1 MFAKKILTPLFLFLI
16 LALAVKTAQ
25 AQTTDDE
32 LKEAGTSAAT
42 APSKSRLEGTWLT
55 TVTFSDG
62 FELKVLF
69 TFIPG
74 KDENEG
80 TLIDQNEFQFTP
92 PACTADQGVWA
103 RTSNFDFIATHFA
116 FCFDPENDNSPNGSV
131 KVRDTIK
138 VNSRGDGFTGRQYIE
153 ILDSNGQVVV
163 TFEAN
168 MVGMRLR
175 AEAPPPPS
183 LFSKSATTY
192 LQKYLRLKREK

>member
-1 MFAKKILTPLFLFLI
+1 MFVKKILTSLFICLA
-16 LALAVKTAQ
+16 LALAVETAQ

-32 LKEAGTSAAT
+32 IKEAGAAPA
-42 APSKSRLEGTWLT
+42 APKSRLEGTWMA
-55 TVTFSDG
+55 TVTFGDG

-69 TFIPG
+69 TFTPG

-80 TLIDQNEFQFTP
+80 ALIDQNEFQFTP

-116 FCFDPENDNSPNGSV
+116 FCFDPDNDNLPNGSV

-138 VNSRGDGFTGRQYIE
+138 VNSRGDSFTGRQYIE
-153 ILDSNGQVVV
+153 ILAPDGQVVD

-168 MVGMRLR
+168 MTAVRLK
-175 AEAPPPPS
+175 AEAPPAPS
-183 LFSKSATTY
+183 LLMKSATAY
-192 LQKYLRLKREK
+192 LQKYTHLKKEK

>member
-1 MFAKKILTPLFLFLI
+1 MFTKKILTSLLI
-16 LALAVKTAQ
+16 FLALVCAFQTAKAKT
-25 AQTTDDE
+25 TNDE
-32 LKEAGTSAAT
+32 IKEAGP
-42 APSKSRLEGTWLT
+42 APAPPKSRLEGTWLT

-69 TFIPG
+69 TFMPG

-103 RTSNFDFIATHFA
+103 RTTNFDFIATHFA

-131 KVRDTIK
+131 KVRDTKK

-153 ILDSNGQVVV
+153 ILAPDGQVVD
-163 TFEAN
+163 
-168 MVGMRLR
+168 
-175 AEAPPPPS
+175 
-183 LFSKSATTY
+183 
-192 LQKYLRLKREK
+192 